1 MKPRNEIV
9 EMLTAAFRKS
19 RLSGRFDVRAVVEEF
34 ADQIVLI
41 NDEQCR
47 QIALAKATF
56 DAEIDAMKR
65 EMASAKLDF
74 EHFKTH
80 KVSKGLSLGLQGG
93 LSESSDVIDQF
104 MSQGHTRRVRD

>member
-1 MKPRNEIV
+1 M
-9 EMLTAAFRKS
+9 
-19 RLSGRFDVRAVVEEF
+19 
-34 ADQIVLI
+34 LI

-74 EHFKTH
+74 EDFKARSV
-80 KVSKGLSLGLQGG
+80 K
-93 LSESSDVIDQF
+93 DNI
-104 MSQGHTRRVRD
+104 VRLR